1 MLTFYLSMIDSDSD
15 KSKFEQLYIKYRNP
29 MLNRAYDILGDRGL
43 AEDAVH
49 NAFLSILKNLDK
61 IDDVCSNRSRAYV
74 LIIAENMAKNMYK
87 KEKRMYEAD
96 LSELPSDFSLDD
108 YIDNKEAV
116 RAVRERIAA
125 LPEIYSSVMTLKY
138 VYDMTDKQIAS
149 SLSLKLYTVQKRLA
163 RGKKL
168 LLGSQEVSSLG

>member
-96 LSELPSDFSLDD
+96 LSELPS
-108 YIDNKEAV
+108 
-116 RAVRERIAA
+116 AA

>member
-1 MLTFYLSMIDSDSD
+1 
-15 KSKFEQLYIKYRNP
+15 
-29 MLNRAYDILGDRGL
+29 
-43 AEDAVH
+43 
-49 NAFLSILKNLDK
+49 
-61 IDDVCSNRSRAYV
+61 
-74 LIIAENMAKNMYK
+74 
-87 KEKRMYEAD
+87 MYEAD